1 MPNITGTI
9 DQVDTKLDWLLK
21 FSVNSDGRTLWL
33 GCKHTKPLES
43 FVAAAIEQ
51 GNVAPDSRPQWEIEY
66 TEETSTGKDGK
77 TYDNRYVQSAHM
89 VAASAPTSAP
99 PGGGGGGSVAPS
111 DREAAITRAVAFKG
125 AIDILRTSLHG
136 SSTPPDDIAKVGAA
150 VNSLTNMFEAI
161 LLGTYNGD
169 APGIIIIDEDEDPIF
184 EETV

>member
-1 MPNITGTI
+1 MPNIIGTI

-89 VAASAPTSAP
+89 VAASAPPS
-99 PGGGGGGSVAPS
+99 GGGGGSVAPS
-111 DREAAITRAVAFKG
+111 DREAAITRAVGFKG